1 MAGYLTFG
9 LKFLGSIYRKGR
21 PVPPTKE
28 VCPTALTDVLLQR
41 KLVSGGKVGLTVC
54 AVKPDA
60 ETRKRNRKLES
71 HDIAR
76 LRGLLVDTTGCL
88 GKFKYFISKLSL
100 VDQRQRVIYLPVI

>member
-71 HDIAR
+71 HDITR
-76 LRGLLVDTTGCL
+76 FRGLLVDIVGCWE
-88 GKFKYFISKLSL
+88 KFKYFMNNFVLI
-100 VDQRQRVIYLPVI
+100 Q